1 MHDVGAKVHTLK
13 GLKLHAKMILVDD
26 VRAIVGSI
34 NLSPGSFDGRR
45 ELAIETDANH
55 VVKRL
60 AKAAATDWEN
70 SHKLDLTD
78 EGLLKDLS
86 KRESTAGGAELL
98 VIKAGG
104 KDKHKPDTKHDG
116 TD

>member
-1 MHDVGAKVHTLK
+1 
-13 GLKLHAKMILVDD
+13 
-26 VRAIVGSI
+26 
-34 NLSPGSFDGRR
+34 
-45 ELAIETDANH
+45 
-55 VVKRL
+55 
-60 AKAAATDWEN
+60 
-70 SHKLDLTD
+70 LTD

-104 KDKHKPDTKHDG
+104 KDKHKPDAKHDG